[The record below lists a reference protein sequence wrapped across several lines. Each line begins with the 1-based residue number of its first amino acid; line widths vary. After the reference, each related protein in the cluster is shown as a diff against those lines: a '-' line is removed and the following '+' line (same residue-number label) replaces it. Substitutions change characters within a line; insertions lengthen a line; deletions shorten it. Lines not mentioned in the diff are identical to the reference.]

1 MINSIVPAVRSFAT
15 VAAPVAKTVA
25 VKSAVFVAKATVV
38 MGMQFGT
45 LVAVTALER
54 RYLRNRPVV
63 NHTPSGVSPDLN
75 HDAELGG
82 MA

>member
-25 VKSAVFVAKATVV
+25 VKSAVFVAQATVV
-38 MGMQFGT
+38 MGIKVGV
-45 LVAVTALER
+45 LLAVGALER
-54 RYLRNRPVV
+54 RYLRSLPIV
-63 NHTPSGVSPDLN
+63 NHTPSGVAPNLN
-75 HDAELGG
+75 HDAELGA